1 MAKSS
6 MIDDNSTEAFAEGS
20 TSVTVTALDRGID
33 SPLWRMATQTPTDY
47 WNDSCSTAELE
58 YAVARG
64 ATGATSNPTIVLEV
78 LKKEQGRWLPRIRE
92 LAAAHRSWTE
102 VELTWALVEEMAVAG
117 AAILEPVF
125 RAAGGRKGRLSIQT
139 NPANYRDPDRMLE
152 QGLRFAALAPNVQ
165 VKFPA
170 TSAGLVGLERA
181 TAAGVNIN
189 ATVSFT
195 VAQALAVG
203 EAVERGLDAAA
214 AAGIDTAAMAPVC
227 TMMIGRLDDWLRV
240 LVERDAIAIQPDALD
255 WAGIAAFKRAVGLYR
270 ARGYR
275 ARLLAAAYRHRLH
288 WTELI
293 GGDVILTIPHAWQVR
308 FNGSG
313 IAPVPRID
321 EPVDPALVADLA
333 ARIPDFVRAYE
344 PDGLTVAEFDTY
356 GATVRTLR
364 GFIRSY
370 HDLVAAVRDVMLPDP
385 DVRTEGR

>member
-1 MAKSS
+1 
-6 MIDDNSTEAFAEGS
+6 MIDDNSTDAFREGS
-20 TSVTVTALDRGID
+20 TSVTVSALDRGID
-33 SPLWRMATQTPTDY
+33 SPLWRMATETPTDY

-78 LKKEQGRWLPRIRE
+78 LHKEGARWLPRLRE
-92 LAAAHRSWTE
+92 LVVEHPSWTE
-102 VELTWALVEEMAVAG
+102 VELTWAIVEEMAVAG

-125 RAAGGRKGRLSIQT
+125 RAEGNRKGRLSIQT
-139 NPANYRDPDRMLE
+139 NPANYRDPGRMLE
-152 QGLRFAALAPNVQ
+152 QGLRFASLASNVQ

-170 TSAGLVGLERA
+170 TSAGLVALERA

-203 EAVERGLDAAA
+203 DAVERGLDAAA
-214 AAGIDTAAMAPVC
+214 AAGIDTARMAPVC
-227 TMMIGRLDDWLRV
+227 TMMIGRLDDWMRV
-240 LVERDAIAIQPDALD
+240 LVERDSIAIQPDALD
-255 WAGIAAFKRAVGLYR
+255 WAGIAAFKRAVALYR

-275 ARLLAAAYRHRLH
+275 TRLLAAAYRHRLH

-293 GGDVILTIPHAWQVR
+293 GGDVILTMPHAWQVR

-313 IAPVPRID
+313 IAPRPRID

-344 PDGLTVAEFDTY
+344 PDGLTIPEFDTY